1 MRLNGWRI
9 GAVLVLVSTVA
20 LGGCFLKKSGPP
32 STPEPIVLLVDN
44 RHWSDVTVSVVHDG
58 VPNRLGVATAA
69 SSSQFRL
76 PPHTLGASGAVSFVA
91 DPVGSTRVLR
101 SETVVVKPGQYVQ
114 WSLERDL
121 RRSTL
126 SVH

>member
-9 GAVLVLVSTVA
+9 GAVLMLLSTVA
-20 LGGCFLKKSGPP
+20 LGGCSPKKSGPP
-32 STPEPIVLLVDN
+32 VATEPIVLLVDN
-44 RHWSDVTVSVVHDG
+44 RHWNDVTVSVVHDG
-58 VPNRLGVATAA
+58 VPYRLGIATAA

-76 PPHTLGASGAVSFVA
+76 PPHTLGSNGVISFVA
-91 DPVGSTRVLR
+91 DPVGSNRVLR

-121 RRSTL
+121 RRSSL